1 MDSGAPPS
9 KETVTQG
16 IDVRTDAQKET
27 DKQNKEKEDEKS
39 QTPTLSVPQG
49 ELPILN
55 GFHNDDVCS

>member
-49 ELPILN
+49 EPSIL
-55 GFHNDDVCS
+55 GEAHNEGVWS